1 MLLIKTKKVHMKK
14 NGKGVSRMRATVL
27 PFKPTER
34 AIQMKKASKTRT
46 PKRFDW
52 ITDADM
58 EEMNEVDKR
67 GRGYDYVDHR
77 KED

>member
-1 MLLIKTKKVHMKK
+1 MQ
-14 NGKGVSRMRATVL
+14 ATVL
-27 PFKPTER
+27 PFKLTAG
-34 AIQMKKASKTRT
+34 AIKTKKASKTRT

-58 EEMNEVDKR
+58 KEMNEVDKR
-67 GRGYDYVDHR
+67 GRGYDYTDHR